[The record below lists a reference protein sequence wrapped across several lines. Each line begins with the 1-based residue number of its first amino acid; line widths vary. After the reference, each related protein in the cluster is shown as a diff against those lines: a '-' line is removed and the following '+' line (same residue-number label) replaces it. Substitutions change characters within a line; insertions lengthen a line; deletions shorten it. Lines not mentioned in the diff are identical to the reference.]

1 MDFVRLSRLQRF
13 MALTRRALHAQY
25 PHAAA
30 HAHVVEMNLPR
41 GLMYALGGNR
51 AVQVWYRD
59 STLSMVNYT
68 RLNQDSTLA
77 MVAGVQFQPRAKTQ
91 LVLLSPDAMRAQD
104 RAYRRIV
111 ASEFAASLGPLA
123 LADSLTPDPAYVVFH
138 ADNAGYRAFA
148 LLQLHRYDD
157 AGAEARRS
165 LAIMPTER
173 NGLLVLGSV
182 LAMAGRFDEA
192 LERIDHLLQIEPDQA
207 SAQRLRAS
215 IVARR
220 DAARR

>member
-1 MDFVRLSRLQRF
+1 
-13 MALTRRALHAQY
+13 
-25 PHAAA
+25 
-30 HAHVVEMNLPR
+30 
-41 GLMYALGGNR
+41 
-51 AVQVWYRD
+51 
-59 STLSMVNYT
+59 
-68 RLNQDSTLA
+68 
-77 MVAGVQFQPRAKTQ
+77 
-91 LVLLSPDAMRAQD
+91 VLLSPDAMRAQD
-104 RAYRRIV
+104 RAYRRIF
-111 ASEFAASLGPLA
+111 AGAFAASLVPLA